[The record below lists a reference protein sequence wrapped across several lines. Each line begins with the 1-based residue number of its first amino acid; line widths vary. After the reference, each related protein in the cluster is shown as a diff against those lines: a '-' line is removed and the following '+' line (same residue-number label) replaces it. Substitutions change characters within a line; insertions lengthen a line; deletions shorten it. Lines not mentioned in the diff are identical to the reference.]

1 MISKAEYLKNYHEM
15 EWIEAKGYPEGTK
28 IKVLREEKSART
40 FLLKI
45 PAGFD
50 MEAHSHMATEQ
61 HFVLEGQY
69 ESEGNKYEEGTY
81 RLIPKGIDH
90 GPFTSKQG
98 SIILVIWEP
107 L

>member
-1 MISKAEYLKNYHEM
+1 MAGCT
-15 EWIEAKGYPEGTK
+15 GYPEGTK

-45 PAGFD
+45 PADFD
-50 MEAHSHMATEQ
+50 MKSHSHMTTEQ

-69 ESEGNKYEEGTY
+69 ESDGKKYGEGIF
-81 RLIPKGIDH
+81 RLIPRGIDH
-90 GPFTSKQG
+90 GPFTSEKG
-98 SIILVIWEP
+98 ATILVIWDP